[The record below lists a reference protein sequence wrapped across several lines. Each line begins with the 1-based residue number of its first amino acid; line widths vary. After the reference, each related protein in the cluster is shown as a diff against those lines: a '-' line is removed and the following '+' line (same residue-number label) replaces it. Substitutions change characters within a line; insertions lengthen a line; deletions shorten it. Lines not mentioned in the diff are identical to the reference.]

1 MNGSAMRTRMAA
13 VIAASQ
19 FLFFTAACSTSESEV
34 DVDESKPSAVV
45 PMETGGKEA
54 ESPPPTSP
62 PGKYDPPIEITSAR
76 IVDGTYKYDKGDT
89 IENNIWTKAYLDELG
104 IKLKYVWVVGSDQAE
119 QKMNVAVSS
128 GDLPEFSLVNSR
140 QLKQLAD
147 ADMLMDLTD
156 IYETYASALTK
167 RFHLEDGPNPLK
179 AATIDG
185 KLMAIP
191 ESGAAIEYAQ
201 MIWLRTDWLQKLHIP
216 EPKTMDDLVRIAEA
230 FAKQDPDGNGKHDTY
245 GMFLSKELYL
255 EGFFSGYH
263 AYPRFYLKDASG
275 ELVYGSV
282 QPEIKPVLQKLQDM
296 YKAGLIDKEFGVKP
310 FDKAVEDVKAGKI
323 GFMFGSMASPMF
335 PLNDSKKNDP
345 KAEWRPYSLV
355 SADDKPALTQT
366 PATMIYNYYVVKKGT
381 KHPEALIKMI
391 NLYAEKGYGDH
402 PTPTFFNNNGLETFK
417 YAPFK
422 VWPPENSLN
431 TQRNIAK
438 ALKNGDASNL
448 RYDQKNI
455 YDMIVNYRTTGD
467 VNDWGMERVYSD
479 SGSFGILDRYLNEN
493 KQIKNAFFGTPTKT
507 MALKGSTAFALELE
521 TYTKI
526 IMGAPID
533 EFDRFVEQR
542 NRLGGSQITQEV
554 NEWYLKQK

>member
-1 MNGSAMRTRMAA
+1 MKGTAMWTRMAS

-19 FLFFTAACSTSESEV
+19 LLFFTAACSTSGSE
-34 DVDESKPSAVV
+34 EEGNGSKPSAAV
-45 PMETGGKEA
+45 PIETGGKEA
-54 ESPPPTSP
+54 KSPSASSP
-62 PGKYDPPIEITSAR
+62 LGKYDPPIEITSAR
-76 IVDGTYKYDKGDT
+76 IVDASYKYDKGDT

-104 IKLKYVWVVGSDQAE
+104 IKLKYVWVVGSNQAE

-128 GDLPEFSLVNSR
+128 GDVPEFSLVNSR

-156 IYETYASALTK
+156 IYKMYASELTK
-167 RFHLEDGPNPLK
+167 QLHLEDGPNALK

-191 ESGAAIEYAQ
+191 ESGATIENAQ

-245 GMFLSKELYL
+245 GMFLSKELYV
-255 EGFFSGYH
+255 EGFFSGHH
-263 AYPRFYLKDASG
+263 AYPRIYLQDASG
-275 ELVYGSV
+275 SLVYGSV

-310 FDKAVEDVKAGKI
+310 FDKATEDVKAGKI

-335 PLNDSKKNDP
+335 PLSDNKKNDP

-355 SADDKPALTQT
+355 SVDDKPALVQT
-366 PATMIYNYYVVKKGT
+366 PATTIYNYYVVKKGT

-402 PTPTFFNNNGLETFK
+402 PNPVFFNNNGLETFK

-422 VWPPENSLN
+422 VWPPEVNLN
-431 TQRNIAK
+431 TQRNITAT
-438 ALKNGDASNL
+438 LMNGDASKL
-448 RYDQKNI
+448 RYDQKKI
-455 YDMIVNYRTTGD
+455 YDMIVNYRTNGD
-467 VNDWGMERVYSD
+467 VNDWGMDRVFSD
-479 SGSFGILDRYLNEN
+479 SGSFGILDRYLNEK
-493 KQIKNAFFGTPTKT
+493 KQVKNAFFGTPTKT
-507 MALKGSTAFALELE
+507 MALKGSTAFALEME
-521 TYTKI
+521 TFTKI

-554 NEWYLKQK
+554 NDWYLKQK